1 MCGIP
6 FFFFFFP
13 DMEER
18 PTEKGGGGGL
28 ILNFVLKLKD
38 IKGEC
43 PFDNSLFP
51 FVEEGASSSA

>member
-1 MCGIP
+1 
-6 FFFFFFP
+6 
-13 DMEER
+13 MEER

-28 ILNFVLKLKD
+28 ILNFVLKFKD

-43 PFDNSLFP
+43 PFDNGPFP